1 MLGSVR
7 YCKRAELN
15 ESSKRA
21 SVKLTEFRALCPALA
36 MTGRGGRPA
45 GVEEFEGAAAVHG
58 GGPESS
64 LATVHSA
71 GAQVRR
77 C

>member
-1 MLGSVR
+1 MNYLKVTTKCIFLADGSLKLK
-7 YCKRAELN
+7 KR
-15 ESSKRA
+15 
-21 SVKLTEFRALCPALA
+21 ALA
-36 MTGRGGRPA
+36 MIGRGGRPV
-45 GVEEFEGAAAVHG
+45 GVEDFEGAAAVHAG
-58 GGPESS
+58 GQESS